1 MNKSQEVRRIK
12 KLIAVSSGWP
22 VAKAFEAYVMS
33 DCDKSII
40 ASKAVDVLRIFP
52 TIPGACA
59 LMSAIF
65 AACLER
71 TLKAPILVVAGTL
84 TIKNQPVFGNGKP
97 FDGDAVFSKDNLDW
111 DGHVWVMIGQ
121 YIADISIF
129 RTANTT
135 KSPPL
140 LANHINSTFGS
151 VRGLYL
157 DRWTHTR
164 RSDIGYH
171 PQYVLTY
178 DQVTSLMKGAEQVI
192 KNQGDTSM
200 FGN

>member
-1 MNKSQEVRRIK
+1 MNKSQELLQLK
-12 KLIAVSSGWP
+12 KMIALSNGWP
-22 VAKAFEAYVMS
+22 VAKAFEAYVLGG
-33 DCDKSII
+33 DDKSTI

-52 TIPGACA
+52 TMPGACA

-65 AACLER
+65 AAHLER
-71 TLKAPILVVAGTL
+71 TLQPPILVVAGTL
-84 TIKNQPVFGNGKP
+84 SIKDQPVFGDGKP
-97 FDGDAVFSKDNLDW
+97 FDGNAVFSKNDLDW

-129 RTANTT
+129 RTAYST

-151 VRGLYL
+151 GRGLYL
-157 DRWTHTR
+157 DRWRNTR
-164 RSDIGYH
+164 RLGIGYH

-178 DQVTSLMKGAEQVI
+178 DQVTSLMKGAEQII
-192 KNQGDTSM
+192 KNQVDTSM
-200 FGN
+200 FGS